1 MKKLE
6 LNINHKLEKQLVIN
20 NKDIEIGSKEIWEF
34 ALKLLD
40 KAVEKGYLIK

>member
-6 LNINHKLEKQLVIN
+6 LDFNLRLEKQLELI
-20 NKDIEIGSKEIWEF
+20 IEIGSKEIWEF

-40 KAVEKGYLIK
+40 NAVEKGYLLK